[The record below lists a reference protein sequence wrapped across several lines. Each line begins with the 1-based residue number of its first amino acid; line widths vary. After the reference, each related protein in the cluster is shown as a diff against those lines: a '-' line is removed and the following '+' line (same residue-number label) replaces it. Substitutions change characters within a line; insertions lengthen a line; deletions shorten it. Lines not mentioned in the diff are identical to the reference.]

1 MNTFGKLAFGAAMVC
16 MASAKDLLDSD
27 NEGRR
32 LQGAAAS
39 AFPRD
44 WVPALSEADEL
55 AGLDYHEGTFTTK
68 TASGRA

>member
-32 LQGAAAS
+32 LQGAG

-44 WVPALSEADEL
+44 W
-55 AGLDYHEGTFTTK
+55 
-68 TASGRA
+68 